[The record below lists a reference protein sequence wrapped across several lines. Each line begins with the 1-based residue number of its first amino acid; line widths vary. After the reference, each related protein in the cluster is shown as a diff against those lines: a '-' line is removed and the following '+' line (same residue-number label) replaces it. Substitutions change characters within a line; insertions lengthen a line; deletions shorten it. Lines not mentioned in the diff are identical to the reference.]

1 MRNQSLFVV
10 EGGGVHIVFMGG
22 RGGENQLS
30 PTEYKGDTSKILPPR
45 RPVPIKNVFNG
56 GICTSVQML
65 HLTTHNC
72 FIFFFFLIYN
82 PFQALFHQRSLTP
95 WKHILCMPPP
105 PSPPPP
111 SPHDLLHH
119 SSKQL
124 KSLELQVIKNVF
136 KMIHTLNYLQ
146 SQANACHRQR

>member
-1 MRNQSLFVV
+1 MKNQSLFGV
-10 EGGGVHIVFMGG
+10 EGGEIHMVFMGG
-22 RGGENQLS
+22 GEEGRISCRRQSIRGHNQNPPSQATS
-30 PTEYKGDTSKILPPR
+30 PYQ
-45 RPVPIKNVFNG
+45 NVFNG

-72 FIFFFFLIYN
+72 FIFFFFSNLQS
-82 PFQALFHQRSLTP
+82 FLGLVSLEVTDP
-95 WKHILCMPPP
+95 METYFMHASP
-105 PSPPPP
+105 PSPPP

-124 KSLELQVIKNVF
+124 KSLELLVIKNVF

-146 SQANACHRQR
+146 S